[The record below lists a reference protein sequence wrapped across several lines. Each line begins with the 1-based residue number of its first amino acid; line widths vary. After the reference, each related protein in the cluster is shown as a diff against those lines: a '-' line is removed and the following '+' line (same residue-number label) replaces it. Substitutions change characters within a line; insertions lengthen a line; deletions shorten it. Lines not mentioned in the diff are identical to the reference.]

1 MDRQAL
7 TPETSDIFN
16 LLFPFEDQ
24 PEDDAASL
32 LTVQALQDESLS
44 NAQLSRD
51 DLSGG
56 EARPITRVIT
66 VAEDSDN
73 R

>member
-7 TPETSDIFN
+7 TAETSDIFN
-16 LLFPFEDQ
+16 LLFPIEDQ
-24 PEDDAASL
+24 PDDDGASL
-32 LTVQALQDESLS
+32 LTIQALQDENLS

-56 EARPITRVIT
+56 EARPITREIT
-66 VAEDSDN
+66 AAEDSDN